1 MVNEEFDYNC
11 HLIKFIFPN
20 LSHNNINN
28 LLTLNGGCMVKK
40 FYFIMIMVL
49 FLLIYNLSFAT
60 IMIGAKGG
68 YFMWRPM
75 LKDAGADWSSS
86 VKNGTGMLAGPVIS
100 LSLTDNLAVTIAGL
114 FGKQSSSWDMNET
127 SGTDIIHGQYIFDAI
142 RYDVD
147 SALNY
152 TLTPNIKIF
161 AGYKYQYF
169 NVDFKQFMMRY
180 DNSDIKYSSIEKV
193 TYESPSH
200 GPALGIGLAH
210 ALNETYFITGN
221 LSFIYFIQSSIDIK
235 MNKNNIND
243 GASITRTMES
253 VTLNFKQYGLNFE
266 PSIGAK
272 ISESI
277 IATLGARVV
286 WTSYT
291 LKEDHSQMGLSKGDV
306 WKDYLY
312 GVFVSVVY
320 MM

>member
-1 MVNEEFDYNC
+1 MA
-11 HLIKFIFPN
+11 
-20 LSHNNINN
+20 
-28 LLTLNGGCMVKK
+28 KK

-49 FLLIYNLSFAT
+49 FLLIYTFSFAT

-86 VKNGTGMLAGPVIS
+86 AKNGTGMLAGPVIS
-100 LSLTDNLAVTIAGL
+100 LSLTDDLAVTIAGL
-114 FGKQSSSWDMNET
+114 FGKQSSSWDMDVT
-127 SGTDIIHGQYIFDAI
+127 SGADISHGQYIFDAI
-142 RYDVD
+142 RYDID

-169 NVDFKQFMMRY
+169 NVGFKQFKVVY
-180 DNSDIKYSSIEKV
+180 DSLGNISYSVFEKV

-200 GPALGIGLAH
+200 GPALGIGLAQ

-221 LSFIYFIQSSIDIK
+221 LSLIYFIQSSIDLELNSKRIENPGIIPD
-235 MNKNNIND
+235 M
-243 GASITRTMES
+243 RS
-253 VTLNFKQYGLNFE
+253 VTLNFEQYGLNFE

-291 LKEDHSQMGLSKGDV
+291 LKEDHSQMQLSKGDV
-306 WKDYLY
+306 WNDYLY

>member
-1 MVNEEFDYNC
+1 
-11 HLIKFIFPN
+11 
-20 LSHNNINN
+20 
-28 LLTLNGGCMVKK
+28 MVKK
-40 FYFIMIMVL
+40 FYFIMIMAL
-49 FLLIYNLSFAT
+49 FLLIHSMSFAT
-60 IMIGAKGG
+60 VMLGAKGG

-86 VKNGTGMLAGPVIS
+86 AKNGTGMLAGPVIS
-100 LSLTDNLAVTIAGL
+100 LSLTDDLAVTVAGL
-114 FGKQSSSWDMNET
+114 FGKQSSSWDMDEI
-127 SGTDIIHGQYIFDAI
+127 SGTDTHGQYIFDAI

-169 NVDFKQFMMRY
+169 NVDFKQFVIQY
-180 DNSDIKYSSIEKV
+180 SSSGVSYSSIETA
-193 TYESPSH
+193 TYESPAH
-200 GPALGIGLAH
+200 GPALGIGLAT

-221 LSFIYFIQSSIDIK
+221 LSFIYFIQSSIDLKADGKEIDGSGIRPYL
-235 MNKNNIND
+235 NK
-243 GASITRTMES
+243 E
-253 VTLNFKQYGLNFE
+253 TLKFVQYGINFE
-266 PSIGAK
+266 PAIGAK

-277 IATLGARVV
+277 IATLGARIV

-291 LKEDHSQMGLSKGDV
+291 LKEDHSQMQLSKGDV
-306 WKDYLY
+306 WNDYLY